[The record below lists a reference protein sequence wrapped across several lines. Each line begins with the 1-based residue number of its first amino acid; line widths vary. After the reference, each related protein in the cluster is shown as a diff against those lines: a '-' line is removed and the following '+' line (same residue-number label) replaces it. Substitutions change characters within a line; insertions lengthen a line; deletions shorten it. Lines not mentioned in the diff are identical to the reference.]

1 MDDPSAAPGRRPP
14 GPLPGSVVGVA
25 AGLLVSAVWSFGAA
39 DVALALT
46 MVFVGL
52 VVAVTFGAPSWRR
65 FGIAMLA
72 AAAAV
77 GSVII
82 LLTV

>member
-1 MDDPSAAPGRRPP
+1 MDDPSTASGRQPP
-14 GPLPGSVVGVA
+14 GPLPGAALGVA
-25 AGLLVSAVWSFGAA
+25 AGLLLSAVWSFGAS

-52 VVAVTFGAPSWRR
+52 IVAVTLGAPSWLR
-65 FGIAMLA
+65 FGAAMLV
-72 AAAAV
+72 AAAV
-77 GSVII
+77 VAGVIV